1 MYFRIAWFR
10 RGAPISLQVIDPRAL
25 SRLKKLGGDE
35 LVHRMID
42 LFLPHVQSKV
52 DAARSAAASGKLEEL
67 ERAAHSIRS
76 SSGNLGDELGYIA
89 GEVER
94 LASGKRS
101 EEVAQLLPGLEA
113 AFSRARRRLEQER
126 GAGTCDGS
134 L

>member
-1 MYFRIAWFR
+1 
-10 RGAPISLQVIDPRAL
+10 
-25 SRLKKLGGDE
+25 LKKLGGND

-76 SSGNLGDELGYIA
+76 SSGNLGAEELGHIA

-101 EEVAQLLPGLEA
+101 EELAQLLPGLEA